1 MKKVDLIEMK
11 SKILNELKKYADAN
25 VTFKEKVNEILM
37 ENNRCICILGTDLL
51 ISFIE
56 TKIDKILTSRLSNE
70 SKEDFLNLLYMV
82 METSVK
88 GTTIMAMDTDTYD
101 KNVKEYAEETLK
113 EFDATITENI
123 NN

>member
-11 SKILNELKKYADAN
+11 SEILNELKKYADAN

-88 GTTIMAMDTDTYD
+88 GTTIMAMDTDTYN
-101 KNVKEYAEETLK
+101 KIVKEYAEETLK
-113 EFDATITENI
+113 EFDATITEKD
-123 NN
+123 

>member
-11 SKILNELKKYADAN
+11 SEILNELKKYADAN

-113 EFDATITENI
+113 EFDN
-123 NN
+123 

>member
-113 EFDATITENI
+113 EFDATITEKV
-123 NN
+123 

>member
-113 EFDATITENI
+113 EFDATITEKD
-123 NN
+123 